1 MEPTHG
7 NFATAYIRHGAAP
20 ANDAYEYM
28 ILLDAT
34 KSQIKKLNKGITE
47 YDIIRKDETAHI
59 VFDRLSNVRGYAI
72 FEDFSAVDDA
82 YLKKSDKEI
91 MIMLQPIGKQ
101 LKMSVCDP
109 DLHLGE
115 YNYTTS
121 QESNPVSREFPERDY
136 TMAARIT
143 PPCHSGRRNIR

>member
-1 MEPTHG
+1 
-7 NFATAYIRHGAAP
+7 
-20 ANDAYEYM
+20 
-28 ILLDAT
+28 
-34 KSQIKKLNKGITE
+34 QIKKLNKGITS

-91 MIMLQPIGKQ
+91 MVMLQPIGKQ

-121 QESNPVSREFPERDY
+121 QESNPVSREITLKGIY
-136 TMAARIT
+136 TLADATPSVSLRAEENNTIIT
-143 PPCHSGRRNIR
+143 VVCQHGIPVEFTLDTE